1 MQIEIRLRRLLARH
15 QMDNHGI
22 IQQMAK
28 DLGVNRHTVA
38 KLYNNRTPTVSLAL
52 LSQICSWLQAQ
63 GVPAHELPG
72 ELFGSGRAALWEAMA
87 RRGGEVTLYQGE
99 YRSTTQPAVSS
110 RWISTSDSI
119 AMSQVVQQMSQ
130 GGTEGGDP
138 MPPLKF
144 VYVPFRHSPGDPN
157 LDQRLLEEDKTHAGQ
172 VFAELKNNSK
182 PGTTI
187 LVGSQRVNYL
197 LEFFVADLFGC
208 KPFVTDMDK
217 AHVPFFSV
225 YRSTDRNTPSCFG
238 GTFNPYR
245 RRERDLPGLHYIN
258 DKGKWSTC
266 PWHPDLH
273 DAGIVIAVND
283 YSHNAITLALFGF
296 SGRATESVGRQ
307 LVLKESQFWPPTVEL
322 KGKDVGIYLCQLAY
336 EASESTSDLS
346 QGHSKETCVIQ
357 PLNERTIK
365 RLVRS

>member
-1 MQIEIRLRRLLARH
+1 MQVEIRLRRLLARH

-22 IQQMAK
+22 IQQMAN
-28 DLGVNRHTVA
+28 DLGVNRHTIA
-38 KLYNNRTPTVSLAL
+38 KLYNNRTPTVSLTL
-52 LSQICSWLQAQ
+52 LSQICSWLQAK
-63 GVPAHELPG
+63 GVPVNELPG
-72 ELFGSGRAALWEAMA
+72 GLFGSGRAALWEAMV

-99 YRSTTQPAVSS
+99 YRSTTQPTVSS

-119 AMSQVVQQMSQ
+119 AVGQIVRQLSQPMQ
-130 GGTEGGDP
+130 GGDP

-157 LDQRLLEEDKTHAGQ
+157 LDQRLLEKDKEHAGEL
-172 VFAELKNNSK
+172 FSELKNNSK

-187 LVGSQRVNYL
+187 IVGSQRVNYL
-197 LEFFVADLFGC
+197 LEFFLADLCGC

-217 AHVPFFSV
+217 ARLPFFSV
-225 YRSTDRNTPSCFG
+225 YRPTDRNTPSCFG

-258 DKGKWSTC
+258 DKGKWSAC
-266 PWHPDLH
+266 PWHEERR

-283 YSHNAITLALFGF
+283 YTHNAITLALFGF

-307 LVLKESQFWPPTVEL
+307 LVLKENQFWPPTVEL
-322 KGKDVGIYLCQLAY
+322 KGKDVGIYLCQLSY
-336 EASESTSDLS
+336 EATDPSSDLH
-346 QGHSKETCVIQ
+346 QGLPKETCVIQ
-357 PLNERTIK
+357 PLNDRTIK